1 MLPRVILLLV
11 IHFVL
16 CQTEKVF
23 HYERN
28 IEIIEHAD
36 IQSLFDL
43 IDEISQYT
51 SSLADQKNMLMS
63 MSVQK
68 PRDFITLTP
77 HMWTQLKP
85 WTIWTKNKDDTKNM
99 DIKTHIWSRQT
110 CP

>member
-85 WTIWTKNKDDTKNM
+85 
-99 DIKTHIWSRQT
+99 
-110 CP
+110 